1 MRDRRCIPRF
11 FTIEFFIQKGL
22 FKMDIV
28 PLYLKSK
35 IRLSGM
41 LLLFVMIFVLVFV
54 LYGLPAEAVLYASLL
69 CTVPGLALTV
79 YDFLRFREK
88 YRLLRQ
94 LQSNI
99 TVTSESLPTAG
110 SPIEEMYLSLIRIL
124 CGENSRLTRE
134 TERKKA
140 EMIDYYTLWVHQIK
154 TPIAAMRLILK
165 DSASERD
172 KELLYQLFQTERYV
186 EMVLA
191 YLRMGSDTTDYVLRE
206 YELGDIVRQAIRK
219 YAPMFIRR
227 KISLELRPLQM
238 TVLTDEKWLC
248 FAIEQILS
256 NAVKY
261 TEAGRISIY
270 CEPGNALVIQ
280 DTGIGIAPED
290 LPRVC
295 EKGFTGYNG
304 RTDKKA
310 SGIGLY
316 LTKKILKRLGC
327 SIGISSAVGIGT
339 KVTLTLP
346 TDENSR
352 ALSTPHTF

>member
-1 MRDRRCIPRF
+1 M
-11 FTIEFFIQKGL
+11 EL
-22 FKMDIV
+22 FS
-28 PLYLKSK
+28 LYLKSK

-41 LLLFVMIFVLVFV
+41 LLLFAMIFALVFV

-69 CTVPGLALTV
+69 CAVPGLALTV
-79 YDFLRFREK
+79 YDFLHFREK

-99 TVTSESLPTAG
+99 TVTSEKLPAAG
-110 SPIEEMYLSLIRIL
+110 GPTEELYLSLIRIL
-124 CGENSRLTRE
+124 CEENSRLKRE
-134 TERKKA
+134 TEREKA

-172 KELLYQLFQTERYV
+172 KELLLQLFQTERYV

-191 YLRMGSDTTDYVLRE
+191 YLRMGSDTTDYVLRV
-206 YELGDIVRQAIRK
+206 YALGDIVRQAIRK

-227 KISLELRPLQM
+227 KISLELHPLQT

-248 FAIEQILS
+248 FAIEQVLS

-261 TEAGRISIY
+261 TETGRISIY
-270 CEPGNALVIQ
+270 CERENALVIQ

-295 EKGFTGYNG
+295 ERGFTGYNG

-316 LTKKILKRLGC
+316 LTKKVLTKLGC
-327 SIGISSAVGIGT
+327 SLDISSAVGKGT

-346 TDENSR
+346 EYENSR
-352 ALSTPHTF
+352 SVSTPHTFCCNNQA

>member
-1 MRDRRCIPRF
+1 
-11 FTIEFFIQKGL
+11 
-22 FKMDIV
+22 
-28 PLYLKSK
+28 
-35 IRLSGM
+35 M
-41 LLLFVMIFVLVFV
+41 LLLFAMIFALVFV

-69 CTVPGLALTV
+69 CAVPGLALTV
-79 YDFLRFREK
+79 YDFLHFREK

-99 TVTSESLPTAG
+99 MVTSEKLPAAG
-110 SPIEEMYLSLIRIL
+110 GPTEELYLSLIRIL
-124 CGENSRLTRE
+124 CEENSRLKRE
-134 TERKKA
+134 TEREKA

-172 KELLYQLFQTERYV
+172 KELLLQLFQTERYV

-191 YLRMGSDTTDYVLRE
+191 YLRLGSDTTDYVLRE
-206 YELGDIVRQAIRK
+206 YALGDIVRQAIRK
-219 YAPMFIRR
+219 YAPMFICR
-227 KISLELRPLQM
+227 KISLELHPLQT

-248 FAIEQILS
+248 FAIEQVLS

-261 TEAGRISIY
+261 TETGRISIY
-270 CEPGNALVIQ
+270 CERENALVIQ

-295 EKGFTGYNG
+295 ERGFTGYNG

-316 LTKKILKRLGC
+316 LTKKILTKLGW
-327 SIGISSAVGIGT
+327 SLDISSAVGKGT

-346 TDENSR
+346 EDESSR
-352 ALSTPHTF
+352 SVSTPHTFCCNNQA

>member
-1 MRDRRCIPRF
+1 M
-11 FTIEFFIQKGL
+11 EL
-22 FKMDIV
+22 FS
-28 PLYLKSK
+28 LYLKSK

-41 LLLFVMIFVLVFV
+41 LLLFAIIFALVFV

-69 CTVPGLALTV
+69 CAVPGLALTV
-79 YDFLRFREK
+79 YDFLHFREK

-99 TVTSESLPTAG
+99 TVTSEKLPAAG
-110 SPIEEMYLSLIRIL
+110 GPTEELYLSLIRIL
-124 CGENSRLTRE
+124 CEENSRLKRE
-134 TERKKA
+134 TEREKA

-172 KELLYQLFQTERYV
+172 KELLLQLFQTERYV

-206 YELGDIVRQAIRK
+206 YALGDIVRQAIRK

-227 KISLELRPLQM
+227 KISLELHPLQT

-248 FAIEQILS
+248 FAIEQVLS

-261 TEAGRISIY
+261 TETGRISIY
-270 CEPGNALVIQ
+270 CERENALVIQ

-295 EKGFTGYNG
+295 ERGFTGYNG

-316 LTKKILKRLGC
+316 LTKKILTKLGC
-327 SIGISSAVGIGT
+327 SLDISSAVGKGT

-346 TDENSR
+346 ADKSSHAVSAPQTLCCDNQ
-352 ALSTPHTF
+352 A